1 MAIYLAL
8 LVILGLVS
16 WVTYLR
22 PAQVKLDKKINQLN
36 KNTIKSYNMIIV
48 VGITLLLIIISSC
61 RDISVGYDTRN
72 YYEYFTFKEIYPAHR
87 SFEFLYELINY
98 IAVKLNFPFNMVLLM
113 CATITFGS
121 LGFVVYKF
129 SDHPA
134 MVYFFFVAL
143 GFFGNTFNAVRQY
156 LALAV
161 FLFSLKHIKN
171 GNFIKYVIYVVV
183 AYFFHSSAIIL
194 LPIYFLRNLKLT
206 PKFIIVVLVLMLVG
220 SVLLVPAVRIISTIT
235 NFDYYQR
242 YIASGEFVQG
252 ISLFNVA
259 YALGMI
265 AVFALFYMLKPLVE
279 GKYSD
284 IRNYNIFLLLF
295 FICVAIRTFGT
306 LCGMF
311 SIINRLNIYF
321 FFAIAFLMPYLF
333 DCLPTVWQKL
343 MLLFTFL
350 LGAVYNYIS
359 GAVRGTNGVFPY
371 KLIWGTQIVPSI
383 IFYASIVLIS
393 VLIILLGYRIRHF
406 NKFGENK

>member
-1 MAIYLAL
+1 MAIYMVL

-22 PAQVKLDKKINQLN
+22 PAETRLDKKISQFN
-36 KNTIKSYNMIIV
+36 KNTIKNYNMIIV

-61 RDISVGYDTRN
+61 RDLSVGYDTRN
-72 YYEYFTFKEIYPAHR
+72 YYDYFTFKKIYPTHQ

-98 IAVKLNFPFNMVLLM
+98 IVIKLNMPFSMVLFF

-161 FLFSLKHIKN
+161 FLFALKHIKN
-171 GNFIKYVIYVVV
+171 GNFVKYTILVVV

-206 PKFIIVVLVLMLVG
+206 PKFIIFVLALMLVG
-220 SVLLVPAVRIISTIT
+220 SVLLVPAVKIISTIT

-242 YIASGEFVQG
+242 YIASGDFVQG

-265 AVFALFYMLKPLVE
+265 AVFVLFYMLKPLVE
-279 GKYSD
+279 RKYND
-284 IRNYNIFLLLF
+284 VKNYNIFLLLF

-343 MLLFTFL
+343 LLIFTFL
-350 LGAVYNYIS
+350 LGALYNYIS

-371 KLIWGTQIVPSI
+371 KLIWGNEIVSSI
-383 IFYASIVLIS
+383 IFYAVIVLIS
-393 VLIILLGYRIRHF
+393 LLIILLGYGIRQF